1 MQFNRAD
8 VHSMIKFIVNLQLF
22 HSWCNYS
29 IRDAKWHENTK
40 TKSKEKKAYKNEDKN
55 EFKHVHHSIYLST
68 DQASNH
74 WLMNWWI
81 HWFIH
86 SNQYIKMKIIDE
98 INSMSL
104 KQHEF
109 IPQINQTN
117 TPTNELSIIHHS
129 TFNIHEIKTNK
140 HKHKNL
146 HSATFTLIIMWF
158 DSFIHSLIAFPY
170 GDILDDCPQGSNIH
184 EISKW
189 AKWRHSWSKV
199 N

>member
-1 MQFNRAD
+1 MQSDTR
-8 VHSMIKFIVNLQLF
+8 IQK
-22 HSWCNYS
+22 
-29 IRDAKWHENTK
+29 RKAK
-40 TKSKEKKAYKNEDKN
+40 KKKHTKNEDKN

-68 DQASNH
+68 DQGSNH
-74 WLMNWWI
+74 WLINWWI

-109 IPQINQTN
+109 VQQINQTN
-117 TPTNELSIIHHS
+117 KPTNRQTNKQTDKQANKLLIIHHS

-146 HSATFTLIIMWF
+146 QAATFTLIIMWF